1 MSRFQ
6 RIAFAAFVFLEVLI
20 TAGAVVRATGS
31 GMGCPDW
38 PFCYGRWIPPTR
50 VEQIDFGKLDI
61 ARFQRKAER
70 WGRNPSTITPETL
83 RAEFNPVATWTEFI
97 NRLTSLP
104 LTLAVLATC
113 IAAVGQW
120 RQGRGIV
127 LVMSLLALAL
137 LLVNAWLGA
146 RVVYSGLS
154 PGVITTHMA
163 LAIAMLCVL
172 VFVAWRG
179 TGRPWTIDL
188 SGPAAR
194 TAKWLG
200 WGLFAAVVIEGIM
213 GSQVREMTD
222 ELAKIHA
229 GENRAQWVGELEQT
243 MVYLVHRSFSWA
255 VLALALVF
263 GLKARKS
270 CGRPGWLERWIIGLV
285 FAQMALGLVLS
296 QIGIVM
302 SAQILHIVLSSLLVS
317 GLFLWLLAARE
328 EPS

>member
-6 RIAFAAFVFLEVLI
+6 RIALAAFVFLEVLI

-38 PFCYGRWIPPTR
+38 PFCYGCWIPPTS
-50 VEQIDFGKLDI
+50 VEQIDFDKLDI
-61 ARFQRKAER
+61 AKFQRKAER
-70 WGRNPSTITPETL
+70 WGRDPATITPETL
-83 RAEFNPVATWTEFI
+83 RAEFDAAATWTEFI

-104 LTLAVLATC
+104 LALAVLATC

-127 LVMSLLALAL
+127 LVFSLVALAL

-179 TGRPWTIDL
+179 TGQPWTLAL
-188 SGPAAR
+188 SGPSAGSAR
-194 TAKWLG
+194 LVA

-222 ELAKIHA
+222 ELAKIHV
-229 GENRAQWVGELEQT
+229 GENRAQWVGELERT
-243 MVYLVHRSFSWA
+243 WVYLAHRSFSWA
-255 VLALALVF
+255 VLAVAAAF
-263 GLKARKS
+263 GIKARRS
-270 CGRPGWLERWIIGLV
+270 LGRLGWLERWIIGLV
-285 FAQMALGLVLS
+285 LAQMVLGLVLS

-317 GLFLWLLAARE
+317 GLFLWLLAARA
-328 EPS
+328 EPR